1 MVTNTPGVYI
11 EEQAASGPIAGVGT
25 STAAFLGAAEKGDVA
40 TPVPVGNL
48 TRFAEQFTI
57 SASPPTAYRD
67 LILAVHGFFEN
78 GGTSAYIVRVSAGG
92 TAASLDVP
100 DRGEG
105 EDAMPALVVTAL
117 EEGSAGNDITVSVA
131 QGSSDETFTLVVNG
145 PGYAKETFKNKALD
159 SDSVAAI
166 DSALVKVSLP
176 DRATRRND
184 VSRMPSLVD
193 ATNLDGGT
201 DDNPG
206 SLTDADWLAG
216 LVALGKID
224 DVSLVCAPGVSKKEI
239 QQELVKHCKAQGRF
253 AILDAAQS
261 ATTTSVL
268 TQRADVASDR
278 GFAALYF
285 PWLTVADPT
294 ASTPGANPILVPPS
308 GHVAGVYAR
317 VDAERGVHKAPANE
331 SIIGAQGIQF
341 PLDDSDQGPLNAA
354 GVNVLRVFAGSSR
367 PVVWG
372 ARTTANVDDLPW
384 RYVNV
389 RRLMSF
395 IEESVQEGIRWAVFE
410 PNDVGLW
417 KRIERTV
424 SEFLTRVW
432 ASGALFGASAEEAFY
447 VKIDEELNPSA
458 VRDLGQVVVEVGVA
472 PVKPAEFVRVKIGL
486 WSGGA
491 QAEEG

>member
-40 TPVPVGNL
+40 TPVRVGNL
-48 TRFAEQFTI
+48 TRFAEQFTT
-57 SASPPTAYRD
+57 SASPPTPYRD
-67 LILAVHGFFEN
+67 LVLAVRGFFEN

-92 TAASLDVP
+92 TAASLDVQ

-105 EDAMPALVVTAL
+105 DDATPALVLTAL
-117 EEGSAGNDITVSVA
+117 EEGSAGNDITVAVA
-131 QGSSDETFTLVVNG
+131 QGSSDDTFTLVVTR
-145 PGYAKETFKNKALD
+145 PGYAKETFKDLMLD
-159 SDSVAAI
+159 ADSLAAV

-176 DRATRRND
+176 DRATLRND
-184 VSRMPSLVD
+184 ASRMPDPVD
-193 ATNLDGGT
+193 ATNLEGGT

-206 SLTDADWLAG
+206 VLTDADWLAG
-216 LVALGKID
+216 LTALGKID
-224 DVSLVCAPGVSKKEI
+224 DVSLVCAPGVSTKTI
-239 QQELVKHCKAQGRF
+239 QQALVKHCKDQGRF

-261 ATTTSVL
+261 ATTASVL
-268 TQRADVASDR
+268 TQRADVESDR

-294 ASTPGANPILVPPS
+294 ATTPGAKPILVPPS

-331 SIIGAQGIQF
+331 SISGAQGIQF
-341 PLDDSDQGPLNAA
+341 PLDDSDQDPLNAA
-354 GVNVLRVFAGSSR
+354 GVNVLRVFAGSSL

-372 ARTTANVDDLPW
+372 ARTTAKAGELPW

-410 PNDVGLW
+410 PNDLRLW
-417 KRIERTV
+417 KRLERTV
-424 SEFLTRVW
+424 TEFLTRVW

-447 VKIDEELNPSA
+447 VKIDEELNPSP
-458 VRDLGQVVVEVGVA
+458 VRDLGQVVIEVGVA
-472 PVKPAEFVRVKIGL
+472 PVKPAEFVRVRIGL

-491 QAEEG
+491 RAEEG